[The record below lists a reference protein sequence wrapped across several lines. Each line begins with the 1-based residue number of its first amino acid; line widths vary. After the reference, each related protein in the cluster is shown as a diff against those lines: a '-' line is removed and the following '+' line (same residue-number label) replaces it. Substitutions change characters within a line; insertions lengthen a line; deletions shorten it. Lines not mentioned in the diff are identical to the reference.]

1 MILAASIHFVKV
13 KTSTSTDLHESE
25 LDSKFQWIDIN
36 SLRFAGFPIFMGQ
49 AGRASQVPQPNRFSS
64 EAGQGL
70 FFCGAAHFPA
80 GRGAHSWTS
89 DYLLL
94 FLFDKA

>member
-1 MILAASIHFVKV
+1 MILTAPIHFVEV

-25 LDSKFQWIDIN
+25 LDSEFQWIEIN
-36 SLRFAGFPIFMGQ
+36 SLRFAGFSNFHG
-49 AGRASQVPQPNRFSS
+49 AGRGGASQVPQPNRFSS

-80 GRGAHSWTS
+80 GRGAHPWTS
-89 DYLLL
+89 DSLL